1 MAADPRRIVGSMVEA
16 KACHVTN
23 LAECARRY
31 GSNSKTK
38 KVQGIVTHVEVIKN
52 STTNRTTTFVMAA
65 YDLGGTTIRPC
76 RLNIRSVKAV
86 PTPTAATVPTG
97 GGALLGSADRD
108 STTTEVSTQ
117 PTATLPTLEAPSNT
131 NTSLEQP
138 TVAVARATPPL
149 TTENN
154 ETVIANND
162 TLLPEATAMV
172 HEQEWFVD
180 DPATKLPVNG
190 NYHSRNWAVKTR
202 MGYML
207 GRGGDHQNSYSRLEY
222 FLMLFPPQQLQL
234 ILQLTNNELAIARK
248 NYTTAGEIVKFFGV
262 MLLVTRF
269 EFGSWASLWSNVT
282 TNKYIPAP
290 SFGLTGMPWKRFDDL
305 WMCIRFSEQPPNRP
319 SDMTS
324 EQYRWRLV
332 DDFIKNF
339 NEHRAQN
346 FFPSDEICVDES
358 MSRWYGQGG
367 HWINHGLPMYV
378 AIDRKPE
385 NGCEIQNAACGH
397 SGVMI
402 RLKIV
407 KTAEEENASVVTE
420 DDGNNHGTNV
430 LKFLVEPWVRTDHC
444 VCADS
449 YFASVNA
456 VTVLR
461 MMGLRFIGVVKT
473 ATKKFPMS
481 YLSNLELV
489 QRGDYKGLVAR
500 GTDGQPTMLSF
511 VWMDRDWRYFI
522 ASASSLDS
530 GIPYSRNRWRQVSLE
545 LDALPENV
553 ELTTPQPKATEVYY
567 RTCGVIDQHNR
578 HRQDNLKTE
587 KKLETKKWDMRVNLT
602 IFSMIVVD
610 TWLVYSQATGSTELQ
625 SEFYVRLAEEL
636 IDNNIDSRPQRWRNS
651 GEDGSDSNDESPV
664 MMRTGRVRAGVS
676 CHLPPTKC
684 RRRTGDGVLTAQRL
698 QGRCIECG
706 KKTTYLCSACMDKDD
721 ESKTPWLC
729 HTEKRPACFAN
740 HYKHS
745 HLETYD

>member
-1 MAADPRRIVGSMVEA
+1 MPCDEFGRVCASLWVEQQDEEGSRH
-16 KACHVTN
+16 CHPS
-23 LAECARRY
+23 
-31 GSNSKTK
+31 G
-38 KVQGIVTHVEVIKN
+38 GDKN
-52 STTNRTTTFVMAA
+52 STTNRTTTFVTAA

-86 PTPTAATVPTG
+86 PTSTAATILTG
-97 GGALLGSADRD
+97 GGALLGSADGD

-149 TTENN
+149 TTKNN
-154 ETVIANND
+154 DSVIANND
-162 TLLPEATAMV
+162 TPLPEVAATI

-180 DPATKLPVNG
+180 DPATKLAVNG

-222 FLMLFPPQQLQL
+222 FLMLFPPQELQL
-234 ILQLTNNELAIARK
+234 ILQLRNNKLAIARK

-262 MLLVTRF
+262 MLLVTCF
-269 EFGSWASLWSNVT
+269 AFGSRASLWSNMT

-290 SFGLTGMPWKRFDDL
+290 SFGLTGMPRKRFDDL

-332 DDFIKNF
+332 DDFVKNF

-346 FFPSDEICVDES
+346 FFPSDEICIVES

-385 NGCEIQNAACGH
+385 NDCEIQNAACGH

-420 DDGNNHGTNV
+420 DNGNNHGTNV
-430 LKFLVEPWVRTDHC
+430 LKFLVEPWVRTDRC
-444 VCADS
+444 VCTDS

-473 ATKKFPMS
+473 ATKKFQMS

-511 VWMDRDWRYFI
+511 IWMDRDRRYFI
-522 ASASSLDS
+522 ASASLLDS

-553 ELTTPQPKATEVYY
+553 ELTIPQPKATEVYY
-567 RTCGVIDQHNR
+567 RACGVIDQHNR
-578 HRQDNLKTE
+578 HRQDNLKTK

-610 TWLVYSQATGSTELQ
+610 TWLVYSQATGSTVLQ

-636 IDNNIDSRPQRWRNS
+636 IDNNIDSRPQ
-651 GEDGSDSNDESPV
+651 
-664 MMRTGRVRAGVS
+664 
-676 CHLPPTKC
+676 
-684 RRRTGDGVLTAQRL
+684 
-698 QGRCIECG
+698 
-706 KKTTYLCSACMDKDD
+706 
-721 ESKTPWLC
+721 
-729 HTEKRPACFAN
+729 
-740 HYKHS
+740 
-745 HLETYD
+745 